1 MDTNQKIFVSIC
13 AKIYNDSFSWD
24 MIDRLVTGTE
34 IYDFLMED
42 ACHCFSENGSI
53 IPGDHN
59 LWYLGCNEKYGW
71 LIVEGNVRSWDF
83 GESSFDI
90 VEEFVVELY
99 SIGMF
104 TKQQYLALMEKI
116 SEGRLIDNMYLIG
129 DYLISKRDGTEWV
142 KKPDAG
148 KFRENI
154 KRMTGDV
161 EKYFQDEG
169 YRFYKS

>member
-1 MDTNQKIFVSIC
+1 MDTNQKIFVSIY

-129 DYLISKRDGTEWV
+129 DYLISKRDGKPWSTTEN
-142 KKPDAG
+142 AS
-148 KFRENI
+148 KFRDEI
-154 KRMTGDV
+154 KKIVGSV
-161 EKYFQDEG
+161 EQTFRGNG
-169 YRFYKS
+169 YQFYR